1 MLIIIVFNSTIVMC
15 IVITLD
21 SPITSLGVT
30 HSCHSCFVA
39 LFNIILLN
47 FLTSLNIITLV
58 FVPWF
63 FDKRLFEFVVVTTFS
78 NEKLV
83 GYGFHLFQHFL
94 VKAFYD
100 MTFKF
105 IYLSS
110 LCFYKLFISD
120 VNNSIYT
127 MKKQNHEN

>member
-1 MLIIIVFNSTIVMC
+1 MC

-21 SPITSLGVT
+21 YPITSLGVT

-39 LFNIILLN
+39 LLNIILLN

-127 MKKQNHEN
+127 MKNQNHEN